1 MLDSEVEEADDD
13 NNDDDDDDDDDNG
26 VYEELEA
33 RLRVDERVVE
43 VLRGDLLDLLVVV
56 TLWVG
61 RVEVLR
67 AVVLRVFVEEK
78 RVQEMV
84 EESRMRVEEDREEAS
99 KLLVELVGEGK
110 GGRAY
115 PEVCRVAEDVTVP
128 AEESVGWVS
137 VIAELFVR

>member
-1 MLDSEVEEADDD
+1 MEEADD
-13 NNDDDDDDDDDNG
+13 NNDDDDDDDDDDNG

-33 RLRVDERVVE
+33 RLRVVVE

-56 TLWVG
+56 ALWVG

>member
-1 MLDSEVEEADDD
+1 VEEADDD

-33 RLRVDERVVE
+33 RLRVVVE

-56 TLWVG
+56 ALWVG

>member
-33 RLRVDERVVE
+33 RLRVVVE

-56 TLWVG
+56 ALWVG